1 VNTMFVKLQAEY
13 HRLMALGAHASP
25 EDKDRRQAIAV
36 ITTEVQMGMLTK
48 NQQTGTNNDT
58 IIAAKAWLEKMDAI
72 YDKHAKTIWSADD
85 IVEAHRIR
93 KHIVE
98 ILHGLEHA

>member
-25 EDKDRRQAIAV
+25 EV